1 MSATNSA
8 WMFPGQG
15 SQRPGMGAD
24 ILGVAAA
31 RDVFT
36 CASDIF
42 GFDVVALCS
51 TSDAEAIGEARHAQ
65 VAVAT
70 TSIAL
75 AEALYQRGVKPSI
88 LLGFSLGQ
96 ISALAASRM
105 LSIEATFRLLE
116 VRARCMAEAAQE
128 TPGAMCALIGADEA
142 SATALCEACAL
153 EGVLVIANYNCP
165 GQIVV
170 SGAVAAVERAE
181 GVWRN
186 QGKRC
191 SRLVCAG
198 AFHSPLM
205 ADAKRVFANHLATC
219 TFEEPC
225 TLVIGNTDAAPLTAA
240 TARQCLADHL
250 DHPVRFEQSVAV
262 ARSLGATAFLEVGCG
277 GVLSHLVRR
286 IDKNLERAV
295 VEDVASLQAAVC
307 AYDRGHNAY
316 EEKING

>member
-1 MSATNSA
+1 MSATKSA

-24 ILGVAAA
+24 IRGIAVAH
-31 RDVFT
+31 DIFT

-42 GFDVVALCS
+42 GFDVEALC
-51 TSDAEAIGEARHAQ
+51 TISDAEAIGKARHAQ

-75 AEALYQRGVKPSI
+75 AEALYQRGVEPSV

-116 VRARCMAEAAQE
+116 VRARCMAEAAHE

-153 EGVLVIANYNCP
+153 GGVLVIANYNCP

-170 SGAVAAVERAE
+170 SGSFAAVERAE
-181 GVWRN
+181 DAWRK

-191 SRLVCAG
+191 SRLACAG

-205 ADAKRVFANHLATC
+205 ASAKRVFASHLATC

-250 DHPVRFEQSVAV
+250 THPVRFEQSVAL
-262 ARSLGATAFLEVGCG
+262 ARRLGTTDFLEIGCG

-286 IDKNLERAV
+286 IDKNLKRAA

-307 AYDRGHNAY
+307 AYGTMHNTD
-316 EEKING
+316 EEKLNG